1 MGVLAAWRVARVL
14 VRRWSSVPEW
24 TPCTRWVWALP
35 APRFNK
41 GRSRYVV
48 LNISS
53 ILVSSSSAL
62 FHVM

>member
-1 MGVLAAWRVARVL
+1 MGMLAAWRVARVL

-41 GRSRYVV
+41 GSGTWYRIRG
-48 LNISS
+48 L
-53 ILVSSSSAL
+53 L
-62 FHVM
+62 FL

>member
-1 MGVLAAWRVARVL
+1 MGVLAACRVARVL

-41 GRSRYVV
+41 GRSMWY
-48 LNISS
+48 
-53 ILVSSSSAL
+53 
-62 FHVM
+62 